1 MAKIYTLSA
10 YETSAQEFF
19 SSLRRHQTDLVLD
32 VRLKNMNQLCGFTK
46 RKDLKF
52 LVPELTGATYVH
64 DLRFAPEDVLLERY
78 LHHRYSWE
86 DYRDL
91 YQKQMQENDRPALF
105 KTLYGSYHSIC
116 LLGTA
121 TKKRRSHSEALAELL
136 TTKQVKPGT

>member
-78 LHHRYSWE
+78 LHHRYS
-86 DYRDL
+86 
-91 YQKQMQENDRPALF
+91 
-105 KTLYGSYHSIC
+105 
-116 LLGTA
+116 
-121 TKKRRSHSEALAELL
+121 
-136 TTKQVKPGT
+136 